1 MDVSNKTAIV
11 TGGASGLGLATCRL
25 LIDKGAKVMIFDLNE
40 EKASEV
46 ARELGNRCDYAVVNV
61 VDEASVEAAIKKTI
75 AQFDAIHLCINCA
88 GSGAAARTV
97 GRKGPYPLDQF
108 QSVINLNLVGTFNV
122 LRLAANEMQHNDPS
136 TDDGERGVIIN
147 VASVAGID
155 GQIGQVAY
163 AASKA
168 GVIGMTLP
176 IARDLGKLGIRI
188 NTICPGVFHTE
199 LMSMAPQ
206 EMIDDLVANAQF
218 PRRLGKPAEFADMAI
233 SLIENSYINGET
245 IRLDAGM
252 RMPPK

>member
-11 TGGASGLGLATCRL
+11 TGGASGLGLATSRL
-25 LIDKGAKVMIFDLNE
+25 LIDRGAKVMIFDINE
-40 EKASEV
+40 EKAS
-46 ARELGNRCDYAVVNV
+46 AAAKQLGDRCSYAVVNIIEEDAV
-61 VDEASVEAAIKKTI
+61 KAAISKTLEL
-75 AQFDAIHLCINCA
+75 FDAIHLCVNCA
-88 GSGAAARTV
+88 GTGAAARTV
-97 GRKGPYPLDQF
+97 GRSGPYPLDQF
-108 QSVINLNLVGTFNV
+108 QNIINLNLVGTFNV
-122 LRLAANEMQHNDPS
+122 LRLAANEMQHNSPTS
-136 TDDGERGVIIN
+136 DDGERGVIIN
-147 VASVAGID
+147 VASVAGLD

-199 LMSMAPQ
+199 LMSLAPQ
-206 EMIDDLVANAQF
+206 EMIDDLAANAQF
-218 PRRLGKPAEFADMAI
+218 PRRLGKPAEFAHMAV
-233 SLIENSYINGET
+233 SLMENSYINGET